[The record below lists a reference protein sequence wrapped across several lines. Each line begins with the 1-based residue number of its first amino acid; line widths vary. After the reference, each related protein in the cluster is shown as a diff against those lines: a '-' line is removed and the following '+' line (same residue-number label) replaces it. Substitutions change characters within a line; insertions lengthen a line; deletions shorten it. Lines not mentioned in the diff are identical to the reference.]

1 MLFVASMGTSFT
13 FKEKHHANLQIKH
26 EKINNI
32 RVADRAYRFYKDLH
46 TIIEHRG
53 TYYRDWVV
61 TQPRAQ
67 PKIARR
73 V

>member
-13 FKEKHHANLQIKH
+13 FKQKHHANLQFQH
-26 EKINNI
+26 EKNNII
-32 RVADRAYRFYKDLH
+32 RVADRSYRFYKDLC

-61 TQPRAQ
+61 TRPRAQ
-67 PKIARR
+67 P
-73 V
+73 